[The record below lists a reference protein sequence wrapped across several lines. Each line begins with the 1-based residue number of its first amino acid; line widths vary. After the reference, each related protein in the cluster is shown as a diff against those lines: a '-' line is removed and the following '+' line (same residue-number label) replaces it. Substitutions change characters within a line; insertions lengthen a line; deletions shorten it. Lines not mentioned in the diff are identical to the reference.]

1 MLVNYLVPALAV
13 LGMATAAPTNPAC
26 KQTTVIISS
35 QSDADALAGCTTFT
49 GNIQISKDVPSGG
62 IALNGIQQLNG
73 DLIANQA
80 VKLTALS
87 ATSLGSISGTIKF
100 TSLTTMS
107 SLEFPSLSQAL
118 TFTTGVT
125 KAKSVFITDTAL
137 TSLDGINL
145 ATVDSFEITNNA
157 YLRKIETQVGN
168 ISQALIINNNGPNLE
183 LTFPNLIWAFNMTV
197 RNVSSLSIPSLKV
210 VNSTFGVYGSYMES
224 VMAPNLTKVG
234 GDVAFVA
241 DSSLTNISMPLL
253 ETIGGGLLIANNS
266 KLLDITGFPALKSAA
281 GAISISGNFTKA
293 AFPALADVQ
302 GTFNAQ
308 TSANFSCN
316 DFNKLHDAQV
326 VKGDV
331 FCQAQSNNVQDTPS
345 GSTSGQTDSGSSDS
359 TKDAAGSL
367 KVSSVFVVGMAVL
380 GGLLALGAHR
390 VSVYV
395 WLCGACVCSSSIT
408 CKDENDELQEDSGDD
423 YRPQEN
429 DSGDEEDESDAPP
442 AKDDDEEEEDD
453 AGCGSGDMLHSDVE
467 EEGDESN
474 IVYVTGGGV
483 LC

>member
-1 MLVNYLVPALAV
+1 MLANYLVPALAV
-13 LGMATAAPTNPAC
+13 LGMVSGAPTNPAC
-26 KQTTVIISS
+26 KQKLVTIKS
-35 QSDADALAGCTTFT
+35 QSDADALNGCTTFT
-49 GNIQISKDVPSGG
+49 GNIEISKDVPSGG
-62 IALNGIQQLNG
+62 ISLGGIQQING
-73 DLIANQA
+73 DLIANKA

-87 ATSLGSISGTIKF
+87 ATDLGSISGTIKF

-107 SLEFPSLSQAL
+107 SLEFPSLSQVGAISWTTLNALQSL

-137 TSLDGINL
+137 TTLDGINL

-224 VMAPNLTKVG
+224 VIAPNLTKVG

-253 ETIGGGLLIANNS
+253 QTIGGGLLIANNS
-266 KLLDITGFPALKSAA
+266 KLMDITGFKNLKSAA

-293 AFPALADVQ
+293 AFPALEDVQ

-308 TSANFSCN
+308 TSGKFSCN

-331 FCQAQSNNVQDTPS
+331 FCQAQSDNVQDKPN
-345 GSTSGQTDSGSSDS
+345 GDTSGNTDDSSSDDS
-359 TKDAAGSL
+359 TDAAAGL
-367 KVSSVFVVGMAVL
+367 KASSVLVVAMAVA
-380 GGLLALGAHR
+380 GGLLAL
-390 VSVYV
+390 
-395 WLCGACVCSSSIT
+395 
-408 CKDENDELQEDSGDD
+408 
-423 YRPQEN
+423 
-429 DSGDEEDESDAPP
+429 
-442 AKDDDEEEEDD
+442 
-453 AGCGSGDMLHSDVE
+453 
-467 EEGDESN
+467 
-474 IVYVTGGGV
+474 
-483 LC
+483 

>member
-13 LGMATAAPTNPAC
+13 LGMASAAPTNPTC
-26 KQTTVIISS
+26 KQTKVTISS

-49 GNIQISKDVPSGG
+49 GNIEISKDVPSGI

-107 SLEFPSLSQAL
+107 SLEFPSLSQVGAISWTTLNALQSL

-266 KLLDITGFPALKSAA
+266 KLLDITGFPALKSTA

-308 TSANFSCN
+308 TSAKFSCN

-331 FCQAQSNNVQDTPS
+331 FCQAQSDNVQDKPS
-345 GSTSGQTDSGSSDS
+345 GSTSGQTDSGSGSSDT

-380 GGLLALGAHR
+380 GGLLAL
-390 VSVYV
+390 
-395 WLCGACVCSSSIT
+395 
-408 CKDENDELQEDSGDD
+408 
-423 YRPQEN
+423 
-429 DSGDEEDESDAPP
+429 
-442 AKDDDEEEEDD
+442 
-453 AGCGSGDMLHSDVE
+453 
-467 EEGDESN
+467 
-474 IVYVTGGGV
+474 
-483 LC
+483 

>member
-1 MLVNYLVPALAV
+1 MLANYLVPALAV
-13 LGMATAAPTNPAC
+13 LGMVSAAPSNVC
-26 KQTTVIISS
+26 KQTKVTISS
-35 QSDADALAGCTTFT
+35 QSDADALGSCSTFT
-49 GNIQISKDVPSGG
+49 GNIVISADVPSGN

-73 DLIANQA
+73 DLIADKA
-80 VKLTALS
+80 IKLTALS
-87 ATSLGSISGTIKF
+87 ATSLSSISGTIKF
-100 TSLTTMS
+100 TSLTTMG
-107 SLEFPSLSQAL
+107 SLEFPLLSQVGAISWTTLNALQSL
-118 TFTTGVT
+118 TFTAGVT

-157 YLRKIETQVGN
+157 YLRKINTQVGN
-168 ISQALIINNNGPNLE
+168 ISQALIINNNGPNLA

-210 VNSTFGVYGSYMES
+210 VNSTFGVYGSYMDS
-224 VMAPNLTKVG
+224 VLAPNLTKVG

-253 ETIGGGLLIANNS
+253 QTIGGGLLIANNS

-308 TSANFSCN
+308 TSAKFSCN
-316 DFNKLHDAQV
+316 EFNKLHSSQV

-331 FCQAQSNNVQDTPS
+331 FCQAQSNNVQDKPT
-345 GSTSGQTDSGSSDS
+345 GSTSGQTAAGSGSSNT

-367 KVSSVFVVGMAVL
+367 QASTVFVVGMAAV
-380 GGLLALGAHR
+380 GGLLAL
-390 VSVYV
+390 
-395 WLCGACVCSSSIT
+395 
-408 CKDENDELQEDSGDD
+408 
-423 YRPQEN
+423 
-429 DSGDEEDESDAPP
+429 
-442 AKDDDEEEEDD
+442 
-453 AGCGSGDMLHSDVE
+453 
-467 EEGDESN
+467 
-474 IVYVTGGGV
+474 
-483 LC
+483 